1 MGETYLHSS
10 LLFLFFI
17 SLRLFESDELN
28 HPLPLAR
35 ESNLIETRP
44 PNFLFFLI
52 ILDAG
57 PRRRLSLELS
67 DTKVYGPYI
76 RAHLG
81 TAMCLKL
88 TSAQVD
94 GIVG

>member
-10 LLFLFFI
+10 SLFVFFI

-35 ESNLIETRP
+35 ESSLIETGP
-44 PNFLFFLI
+44 PNF
-52 ILDAG
+52 
-57 PRRRLSLELS
+57 SLESS
-67 DTKVYGPYI
+67 DKTVHGPYL

-81 TAMCLKL
+81 TAMYLKMK
-88 TSAQVD
+88 SAQVD